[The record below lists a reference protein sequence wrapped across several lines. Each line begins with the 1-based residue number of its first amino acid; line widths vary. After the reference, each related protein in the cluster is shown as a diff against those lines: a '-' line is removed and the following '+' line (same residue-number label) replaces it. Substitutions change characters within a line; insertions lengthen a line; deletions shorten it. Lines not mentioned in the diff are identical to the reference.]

1 MGLLYMSDS
10 RKKTSSKKTNLIIQL
25 DSDLKSSFQEL
36 CRSQDINCSQAL
48 RKFMKSS
55 VEAYKRENLKVYKKK
70 TDHIEYDRL

>member
-10 RKKTSSKKTNLIIQL
+10 RKKQQQKTNLIIQL

-55 VEAYKRENLKVYKKK
+55 VEAYKREKLKVYK
-70 TDHIEYDRL
+70 

>member
-10 RKKTSSKKTNLIIQL
+10 RKKQQQKTNLIIQL

-55 VEAYKRENLKVYKKK
+55 VEAYKREKLKVYNKNRP
-70 TDHIEYDRL
+70 Y

>member
-10 RKKTSSKKTNLIIQL
+10 REKKNSNKKKTNLIIQL

-48 RKFMKSS
+48 RKFIKSS
-55 VEAYKRENLKVYKKK
+55 VDVYKREKLKVYK
-70 TDHIEYDRL
+70 

>member
-10 RKKTSSKKTNLIIQL
+10 SKKTATKKTNLIIQL

-55 VEAYKRENLKVYKKK
+55 VEAYKREKLKVYK
-70 TDHIEYDRL
+70 

>member
-10 RKKTSSKKTNLIIQL
+10 SKKTATKKTNLIIQL

-48 RKFMKSS
+48 RKFIKSS
-55 VEAYKRENLKVYKKK
+55 VEAYKREKLKVYK
-70 TDHIEYDRL
+70 

>member
-10 RKKTSSKKTNLIIQL
+10 RKKTATKKTNLIIQL

-48 RKFMKSS
+48 RKFIKSS
-55 VEAYKRENLKVYKKK
+55 VDVYKREKLKVYK
-70 TDHIEYDRL
+70 

>member
-10 RKKTSSKKTNLIIQL
+10 RKKQQQKTNLIIQL

-48 RKFMKSS
+48 RKFIKSS
-55 VEAYKRENLKVYKKK
+55 VDVYKREKLKVYK
-70 TDHIEYDRL
+70 

>member
-10 RKKTSSKKTNLIIQL
+10 SKKTATKKTNLIIQL

-55 VEAYKRENLKVYKKK
+55 VDAYKREKLKVYK
-70 TDHIEYDRL
+70 

>member
-10 RKKTSSKKTNLIIQL
+10 SKKTATKKTNLIIQL

-48 RKFMKSS
+48 RKFIKSS
-55 VEAYKRENLKVYKKK
+55 VEVYKREKLKVYK
-70 TDHIEYDRL
+70 

>member
-1 MGLLYMSDS
+1 MLYKIYGFVIYERFKEKNSN
-10 RKKTSSKKTNLIIQL
+10 KKTNLIIQL

-55 VEAYKRENLKVYKKK
+55 VEAYKREKLKVYK
-70 TDHIEYDRL
+70 

>member
-10 RKKTSSKKTNLIIQL
+10 RKTATKKTNLIIQL

-55 VEAYKRENLKVYKKK
+55 VEAYKREKLKVYK
-70 TDHIEYDRL
+70 

>member
-10 RKKTSSKKTNLIIQL
+10 RKKQQQKKTNLIIQL

-55 VEAYKRENLKVYKKK
+55 VEAYKREKLKVYNKNRP
-70 TDHIEYDRL
+70 Y